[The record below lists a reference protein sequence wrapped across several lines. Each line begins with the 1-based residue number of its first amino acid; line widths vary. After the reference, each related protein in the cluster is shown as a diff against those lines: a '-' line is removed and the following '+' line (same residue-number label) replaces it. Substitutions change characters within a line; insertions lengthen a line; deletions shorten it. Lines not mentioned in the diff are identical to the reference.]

1 MNYLFIL
8 GVLELFSDIS
18 EQDISQRSASFVV
31 WILKDSAPPAAAQEM
46 GFRPAY
52 RYHTPTPA

>member
-31 WILKDSAPPAAAQEM
+31 
-46 GFRPAY
+46 
-52 RYHTPTPA
+52 